1 MPMLEHL
8 PPRRLHYRVQSWLV
22 DSNIFIF
29 FSVWEDPNWLM
40 FCWGLKPPT
49 KPTRKI
55 LVNEL
60 MSGIQISSCDIDQPF
75 QLKVPWCCRRPWIWN
90 FRCRMAWCMPSL
102 RAGQCLGSELVTYG
116 ILWWS
121 LMWLHFTKVAQV
133 QPISDTFHERP
144 WLLRDFNIL
153 QELHSG
159 ISILCLFFLAQVVID
174 ISISDW
180 HLTSKEIYAG
190 NSLQAIVGLLCEL
203 EQQTITQL
211 KNKRRRLPLKNKHQW
226 MNETRKLW
234 FTEWPEKVLT
244 IGSQ

>member
-1 MPMLEHL
+1 MSGLIF
-8 PPRRLHYRVQSWLV
+8 RFRVVTLTNPFNWKCRDAAGDPGFGASGVGWLGACHRCALG
-22 DSNIFIF
+22 SALARNL
-29 FSVWEDPNWLM
+29 WLM
-40 FCWGLKPPT
+40 
-49 KPTRKI
+49 
-55 LVNEL
+55 V
-60 MSGIQISSCDIDQPF
+60 
-75 QLKVPWCCRRPWIWN
+75 
-90 FRCRMAWCMPSL
+90 
-102 RAGQCLGSELVTYG
+102 YG

-159 ISILCLFFLAQVVID
+159 ISILCLFCLAQVVID

-211 KNKRRRLPLKNKHQW
+211 KNERRRLPLKNKHQW

-234 FTEWPEKVLT
+234 FTEWPDKVLT